1 MNFRLNRNEKGEK
14 KVFHLKYGII
24 PACDVKSVSDLENL
38 VELTA
43 GIEGIVGY
51 KVGFSLGLGHG
62 LQTVVDTIEK
72 HSDLPIIYDHQKAGT
87 DIPQMGE
94 LFARTCKAS
103 GITGVIIFP
112 QAGPVTEEA
121 FISALFSEDL
131 IPLVGG
137 EMTHPRYLSSEGGF
151 IRDEAVEEMYLTGAR
166 NGVTYFIGPGNK
178 PERINHYVKLLKNE
192 ISQPMFCM
200 PGIGRQGG
208 DIKSAFEATEGLPA
222 YGIVGSAI
230 YGASDMREAAKKYCK
245 EALEL

>member
-1 MNFRLNRNEKGEK
+1 MKRNL
-14 KVFHLKYGII
+14 FHLKYGII
-24 PACDVKSVSDLENL
+24 PACDVKSLSELENL

-43 GIEGIVGY
+43 DIEGIVGY
-51 KVGFSLGLGHG
+51 KIGFSLGLGHG

-72 HSDLPIIYDHQKAGT
+72 HSDLPILYDHQKAGT

-94 LFARTCKAS
+94 LFARTCKVS

-112 QAGPVTEEA
+112 QAGPATEEA
-121 FISALFSEDL
+121 FISAIISEGL

-151 IRDEAVEEMYLTGAR
+151 IRDESIEEMYLTGAR

-192 ISQPMFCM
+192 IPQPMFCM

-222 YGIVGSAI
+222 YGIIGKAI
-230 YGASDMREAAKKYCK
+230 YAASDIRKATKKYCAV
-245 EALEL
+245 ALES